1 TAPPRVVVRANNI
14 SRRLGR
20 VNPRAPGSVVDRQ
33 LPIIHDFGR
42 GVKPPPPSPQDQ
54 RSGRA
59 APRRP
64 SLLLL
69 ETCGVLG
76 GPFRLPPARV
86 EVLQRLGRG
95 GPRQRRGRA
104 TCLDGLERRQEDRFG
119 LRGAALPGEAPAELE
134 PGLERAGVP
143 GRERPLQDGGGPLEE
158 GGPPPGRGL
167 RSRGRRRACSSG
179 SRRRGSSRRA
189 ARWNSIA

>member
-1 TAPPRVVVRANNI
+1 M
-14 SRRLGR
+14 
-20 VNPRAPGSVVDRQ
+20 DRQ

-158 GGPPPGRGL
+158 GDRLPAA
-167 RSRGRRRACSSG
+167 ACG
-179 SRRRGSSRRA
+179 AEGAGELARQDRDVGGSSRRA
-189 ARWNSIA
+189 ARWSSIAPR